1 MKTNVNVQYL
11 GKEIS
16 EKEIIAQVK
25 KDWTAQKNKIGDIKT
40 IELYVKPEEN
50 SVYYVVNDDFT
61 GSFEY

>member
-1 MKTNVNVQYL
+1 MKTNVNIQYL